1 MPTRVQTIAISAIE
15 SVCGPCYRPSVIV
28 RDLQTVVR
36 HHYCYRLELIGRWVL
51 HISDKAPPE
60 YRFIIIHVHCV
71 IRLHSGLRLADF
83 KLPSELSSLPPAARL
98 SSDSAHSHPIS
109 YSSGRSAITTVWTL
123 SAGSVCV
130 LETAVAPPTPA
141 LHLSISRPAP
151 AALVKPTPTRTKG
164 YNLLYVF
171 HFCIFILCS
180 IK

>member
-60 YRFIIIHVHCV
+60 HRFIIIHVHCV
-71 IRLHSGLRLADF
+71 IRLHSGLWLADF

-123 SAGSVCV
+123 SAGSGECVCVCV

-164 YNLLYVF
+164 YKLL
-171 HFCIFILCS
+171 
-180 IK
+180 